1 LLGGLSLSLGGRPLG
16 GRLFQDRHG
25 VPSFRKT
32 VVEKENSESE
42 FGWLNGSAV
51 AIIHDFAGN
60 VKRGRFLGEN
70 WKLRLKFHKR
80 KCTKMQLPIVQR
92 GESCYNKIKHKF
104 V

>member
-1 LLGGLSLSLGGRPLG
+1 LLRGLSPLFGGRPLG

-32 VVEKENSESE
+32 VVKKENSESE
-42 FGWLNGSAV
+42 FGWLKGSAV

-70 WKLRLKFHKR
+70 WKLRVNFRKR
-80 KCTKMQLPIVQR
+80 KCTKTQLPIVQR
-92 GESCYNKIKHKF
+92 RQNCYNEIKHKF